1 MNVAKILLFLLPLLL
16 LHPAKAQSRKELE
29 EKKRKAQEEI
39 ALTRKVLEET
49 QKKKKQT
56 LNNLVLLGKLIR
68 NQNDLIE
75 TIREEIS
82 SVDEEIAMKSNLIE
96 ELEYALDQEKSRL
109 ARVMIQSYKSRS
121 KVSRLA
127 FIFSSESFNQAVSR
141 IKYIRKLAS
150 FQKKL
155 ISDIRDRKLEVNA
168 RLLEL
173 EGVKTKKSSLL
184 GAEEIERRQLERDRQ
199 SKDEL
204 AKSLGGKERDLR
216 KKLNAQQQA
225 LKRLDQAIRNLIAK
239 EMEAQR
245 KSAAAPARSTAP
257 KTTGSSSGTTSKTSS
272 AAPATSL
279 TPEARAL
286 SSAFATNKGK
296 LPWPLERGVI
306 TQGFGTYQHPELR
319 DVTLVSNGIDIS
331 SVSGAQARAVF
342 KGVVSAVLSI
352 PGQEQA
358 VLVNHGEYFT
368 VYANL
373 GKVLVKKGDQI
384 DTRQPVGI
392 VFTDDDG
399 KTELQFQVW
408 QGQKVQNPAFWLL
421 AR

>member
-1 MNVAKILLFLLPLLL
+1 VDQEIAM
-16 LHPAKAQSRKELE
+16 KASLIEDLEFALDE
-29 EKKRKAQEEI
+29 EKKRLA
-39 ALTRKVLEET
+39 KVM
-49 QKKKKQT
+49 
-56 LNNLVLLGKLIR
+56 V
-68 NQNDLIE
+68 
-75 TIREEIS
+75 
-82 SVDEEIAMKSNLIE
+82 
-96 ELEYALDQEKSRL
+96 
-109 ARVMIQSYKSRS
+109 QSYKSRS
-121 KVSRLA
+121 KFSKLA

-141 IKYIRKLAS
+141 VKYIRKLAS
-150 FQKKL
+150 FQKEL
-155 ISDIRDRKLEVNA
+155 IHDIRDRKMEVNA

-173 EGVKTKKSSLL
+173 EGVKTKKRNLL
-184 GAEEIERRQLERDRQ
+184 GAEETERRQLERDRQ

-204 AKSLGGKERDLR
+204 AKSLGGKERELR

-239 EMEAQR
+239 EMAVQR
-245 KSAAAPARSTAP
+245 KSAAAPERNTAP
-257 KTTGSSSGTTSKTSS
+257 KSTGGSSGTTSKTSS

-384 DTRQPVGI
+384 DTRQPVGV

-408 QGQKVQNPAFWLL
+408 QGQKVQNPVFWLL
-421 AR
+421 TR

>member
-1 MNVAKILLFLLPLLL
+1 MNVAKILLFLLPLML

-39 ALTRKVLEET
+39 ARTRKVLEET

-82 SVDEEIAMKSNLIE
+82 SVDQEIAMKASLID
-96 ELEYALDQEKSRL
+96 ELEFALDEEKKRL
-109 ARVMIQSYKSRS
+109 ARVMVQSYKSRS
-121 KVSRLA
+121 KFSKLA

-150 FQKKL
+150 FQKEL
-155 ISDIRDRKLEVNA
+155 IHDIRDRKMEVNA

-184 GAEEIERRQLERDRQ
+184 GAEETERRQLERDRQ

-204 AKSLGGKERDLR
+204 AKSLGGKERELR

-239 EMEAQR
+239 EMAAQR
-245 KSAAAPARSTAP
+245 KSAAAPARNTAP
-257 KTTGSSSGTTSKTSS
+257 KSTGGSSGTTSKTSS

-384 DTRQPVGI
+384 DTRQPVGV

-408 QGQKVQNPAFWLL
+408 QGQKVQNPVFWLL

>member
-121 KVSRLA
+121 KFSRLA

>member
-96 ELEYALDQEKSRL
+96 ELEFALDQEKSRL

-121 KVSRLA
+121 KFSRLA

-245 KSAAAPARSTAP
+245 KSAAAPARNTAP
-257 KTTGSSSGTTSKTSS
+257 KSTGGSSGTTSKTSS
-272 AAPATSL
+272 SAPAASL
-279 TPEARAL
+279 TPESRAL

-384 DTRQPVGI
+384 DTRQPVGV
-392 VFTDDDG
+392 VFTDEDG

-408 QGQKVQNPAFWLL
+408 QGQKVQNPVFWLL

>member
-1 MNVAKILLFLLPLLL
+1 MNAAKSLFILLPFLLVL
-16 LHPAKAQSRKELE
+16 PAKAQSRKELE

-39 ALTRKVLEET
+39 SLTRQVLEET
-49 QKKKKQT
+49 QKKKTQT

-68 NQNDLIE
+68 NQNELIE

-82 SVDEEIAMKSNLIE
+82 SVEEEIAMKSNLIS
-96 ELEYALDQEKSRL
+96 ELEYALNQEKQRL
-109 ARVMIQSYKSRS
+109 AKVMVQSYKSRS
-121 KVSRLA
+121 KFSRLA
-127 FIFSSESFNQAVSR
+127 FVFSAKNFNQAVSR

-155 ISDIRDRKLEVNA
+155 IHDIRDRKMEVNEK
-168 RLLEL
+168 LLEL
-173 EGVKTKKSSLL
+173 EGVKHKKGRLL
-184 GAEEIERRQLERDRQ
+184 GTEESERQQLERDRKN
-199 SKDEL
+199 KDIL
-204 AKSLGGKERDLR
+204 AKSLGGKERELR

-239 EMEAQR
+239 EMESQR
-245 KSAAAPARSTAP
+245 KTSAAARNTAP
-257 KTTGSSSGTTSKTSS
+257 TTSGSSSGTTAKTSS
-272 AAPATSL
+272 AAPATAL
-279 TPEARAL
+279 TPESKAL
-286 SSAFATNKGK
+286 STAFATNRGK

-319 DVTLVSNGIDIS
+319 GVTLVSNGVDIS

-342 KGVVSAVLSI
+342 KGIVSAVLSI

-358 VLVNHGEYFT
+358 VLINHGEYFT
-368 VYANL
+368 VYAKL
-373 GKVLVKKGDQI
+373 STVLVKKGDKV
-384 DTRQPVGI
+384 DTRQPLGV
-392 VFTDDDG
+392 VFTDEEG

-408 QGQKVQNPAFWLL
+408 QGQKVQNPALWLL

>member
-1 MNVAKILLFLLPLLL
+1 MNVAKFLLFLLPLML

-39 ALTRKVLEET
+39 ARTRKVLEET

-82 SVDEEIAMKSNLIE
+82 SVDQEIAMKASLIE
-96 ELEYALDQEKSRL
+96 DLEFALDEEKKRL
-109 ARVMIQSYKSRS
+109 AKVMVQSYKSRS
-121 KVSRLA
+121 KFSKLA

-141 IKYIRKLAS
+141 VKYIRKLAS
-150 FQKKL
+150 FQKEL
-155 ISDIRDRKLEVNA
+155 IHDIRDRKMEVNA

-173 EGVKTKKSSLL
+173 EGVKTKKRNLL
-184 GAEEIERRQLERDRQ
+184 GAEETERRQLERDRQ

-204 AKSLGGKERDLR
+204 AKSLGGKERELR

-239 EMEAQR
+239 EMAVQR
-245 KSAAAPARSTAP
+245 KSAAAPERNTAP
-257 KTTGSSSGTTSKTSS
+257 KSTGGSSGTTSKTSS

-384 DTRQPVGI
+384 DTRQPVGV

-408 QGQKVQNPAFWLL
+408 QGQKVQNPVFWLL
-421 AR
+421 TR